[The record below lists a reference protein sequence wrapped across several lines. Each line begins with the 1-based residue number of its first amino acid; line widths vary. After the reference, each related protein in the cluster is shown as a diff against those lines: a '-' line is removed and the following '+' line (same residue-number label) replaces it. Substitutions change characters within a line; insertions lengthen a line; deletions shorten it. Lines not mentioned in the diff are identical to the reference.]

1 LERSSDPHVLAWLA
15 LSRVHCARSRGSETR
30 APTLKGFATA
40 SRRSRAGWR
49 STSRPREG
57 GGARVAPHDET
68 LHRFGVTG
76 CCQGVDKVF
85 GERTAGHDLRRYR
98 KRGPSRPT
106 RILLDALERERLAG
120 ATVLDIG
127 GGVGAIQHELLDAG
141 AARATAV
148 EASDAYLRAAA
159 EEAARRGHA
168 DRVRQLRGD
177 FVALADEVEPADVVT
192 LDRVICCYPDM
203 ESLVGRSADR
213 ALRLYGLV
221 YPRDEWWVGLGV
233 RATNVG
239 MRLARKAFR
248 AHLHRTG
255 AVDAVAREHG
265 LALKLARHAGPVWQV
280 AVYERGTSSASS
292 AFVNA

>member
-192 LDRVICCYPDM
+192 LDRVICCYANV
-203 ESLVGRSADR
+203 EALVRSSAQHAR
-213 ALRLYGLV
+213 RLYGLV
-221 YPRDEWWVGLGV
+221 YPVDHWWTRLTGRILNLVTRLSGSDYRMHVHSADLVDRLIREAGLD
-233 RATNVG
+233 R
-239 MRLARKAFR
+239 RY
-248 AHLHRTG
+248 H
-255 AVDAVAREHG
+255 
-265 LALKLARHAGPVWQV
+265 HAGLVWQT
-280 AVYERGTSSASS
+280 AVYARVTPMPAAAGSAS
-292 AFVNA
+292 